1 MGSTKAK
8 WRGSQLAFYDGT
20 TYETV
25 RPISPRV
32 LIEDFEGDTLN
43 TDKWLALDDV
53 GGHSSVAVNSGSV
66 IGTFTADNENEEVG
80 VVAAENSLDW
90 DASKGL
96 IIEFRAALTV
106 LPTLVTEAH
115 WGLLGEAQVDDK
127 QIVSAEDYK
136 EYCVFTADGDGVIT
150 INCDDNV
157 AGAQHAVASG
167 VTVIAGAYHIYRID
181 ITDITNIIFYIDGAG
196 VGIATTFTLDSLVSD
211 LVQPVAI
218 MTKHDG
224 IGVGILS
231 VDYIKVWQATR

>member
-1 MGSTKAK
+1 MGDTKAK
-8 WRGSQLAFYDGT
+8 WRGNQLAFYDGA

-25 RPISPRV
+25 RPMAPRA

-43 TDKWLALDDV
+43 TDKWLASIDV
-53 GGHSSVAVNSGSV
+53 GGHSSNAVNAGAAT
-66 IGTFTADNENEEVG
+66 GTFTADNENQEVG
-80 VVAAENSLDW
+80 TVAAGNSLDW

-96 IIEFRAALTV
+96 IIEFRLSLDV

-136 EYCVFTADGDGVIT
+136 EYCVFTADGSGAIT

-157 AGAQHAVASG
+157 AGAQHAIATG
-167 VTVIAGAYHIYRID
+167 VTVLAGAYHVYRID
-181 ITDITNIIFYIDGAG
+181 LTDIANIMFYIDGVQVA
-196 VGIATTFTLDSLVSD
+196 ATTTFTLDSLVSD

-224 IGVGILS
+224 AGLGTLS
-231 VDYIKVWQATR
+231 VDYIKIWQATR